1 MQNAAP
7 DPVSV
12 PPTPLSRFR
21 RDARLLEAF
30 ALQTLA
36 LHLAR
41 ATHRFSSLTR
51 TALRRLLKV
60 ATKLHFAK
68 DSFALHLLLK
78 RLERLIDIVVA
89 NENLHLVDSS

>member
-1 MQNAAP
+1 M
-7 DPVSV
+7 
-12 PPTPLSRFR
+12 
-21 RDARLLEAF
+21 DARLLEAF

-41 ATHRFSSLTR
+41 TTHRFGSLTR
-51 TALRRLLKV
+51 AALGRLLKV